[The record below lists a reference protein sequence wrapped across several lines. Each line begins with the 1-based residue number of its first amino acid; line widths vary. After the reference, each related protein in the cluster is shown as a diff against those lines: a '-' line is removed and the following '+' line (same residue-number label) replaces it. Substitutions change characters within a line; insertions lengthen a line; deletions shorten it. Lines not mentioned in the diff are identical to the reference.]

1 MNLPNWFKVSCLVIT
16 ALLVSTFAHYTVMVK
31 SEQLNTEYQI
41 RHQEYL
47 ELREKLLSLSTEIH
61 MLEVEIYALQNDNEE
76 SSLAARTLLGM
87 VHAAE
92 LVYQLNH
99 RVTPTP

>member
-1 MNLPNWFKVSCLVIT
+1 MNLAHWFKVSCLVISI
-16 ALLVSTFAHYTVMVK
+16 LLVFTFTHYTLMVK
-31 SEQLNTEYQI
+31 SEQLNTEYRI

-47 ELREKLLSLSTEIH
+47 ELREQLLSLSTEIH

-99 RVTPTP
+99 RVILAP